1 MEVLVARS
9 WGTTS
14 KGVPPSNANNA
25 PGVERLP
32 KYPCHTNM
40 ADNTKK
46 TDADGEVFREAFSNA
61 PGPHISY
68 NLPLDQAC
76 AKHVVNTF
84 AAERVYILASGS
96 LCRNTKY
103 VQQLQQ
109 ALGSQVVG
117 TRQGM
122 TPHTLWSECLEVAE
136 ECRTLRADILVTLG
150 AGSLTDAA
158 KIVALVSDG
167 VSNCHF
173 ELATDS

>member
-1 MEVLVARS
+1 
-9 WGTTS
+9 
-14 KGVPPSNANNA
+14 
-25 PGVERLP
+25 
-32 KYPCHTNM
+32 M
-40 ADNTKK
+40 ADITKR
-46 TDADGEVFREAFSNA
+46 TDADGEIYRQAFSNA

-76 AKHVVNTF
+76 AKHAVNTF

-96 LCRNTKY
+96 LYRNTQY

-109 ALGSQVVG
+109 ALGSRVVG

-136 ECRTLRADILVTLG
+136 ECRALRADLLVTLG

-158 KIVALVSDG
+158 KIVALVS
-167 VSNCHF
+167 
-173 ELATDS
+173 